1 MGILVIVEL
10 MLLLHIGLKYF
21 ELSINLSQLQTF
33 TFELLIYVELLDLLI
48 LRERKHF
55 WNSRPSK
62 FLLLAIVAD
71 LALVLFISIQGLPG
85 VVPIPPPAAL
95 TVAGLSSVIAFAIN
109 DPVKVLLIR
118 KFWPRG

>member
-1 MGILVIVEL
+1 LGNLNQ
-10 MLLLHIGLKYF
+10 LH
-21 ELSINLSQLQTF
+21 TF

-62 FLLLAIVAD
+62 FLLLAIAAD
-71 LALVLFISIQGLPG
+71 LTLVFFISIMGLPG
-85 VVPIPPPAAL
+85 VAPITPIAAL
-95 TVAGLSSVIAFAIN
+95 TVAGLSFIIAFVIN

-118 KFWPRG
+118 KFWPRL